1 MSSSKI
7 QGIYRVTLSPTHF
20 YVGRSSDI
28 KRRLRDHLGLLKR
41 GRHLNA
47 YMQSVYNQFHHFDWE
62 LLVACADA
70 GEAVRAEQ
78 ALLDSLIGTK
88 GCVNLAP
95 TAEAGPG
102 MHTEETKALIR
113 EKRSRQVYS
122 DETRRKISLSSMGNQ
137 RAKGHKRRVSE
148 VTRRKLS
155 DGQKGK
161 TLSEAHRQALSR
173 AWEGRAATT
182 KETRTKLVASLKAHW
197 ERVRQGQAAHGKVK
211 LGSTFSDVF
220 V

>member
-1 MSSSKI
+1 
-7 QGIYRVTLSPTHF
+7 
-20 YVGRSSDI
+20 
-28 KRRLRDHLGLLKR
+28 
-41 GRHLNA
+41 
-47 YMQSVYNQFHHFDWE
+47 
-62 LLVACADA
+62 
-70 GEAVRAEQ
+70 
-78 ALLDSLIGTK
+78 
-88 GCVNLAP
+88 
-95 TAEAGPG
+95 

-197 ERVRQGQAAHGKVK
+197 ERVQQGQAAHGKVK

>member
-47 YMQSVYNQFHHFDWE
+47 YMQSVYNQFHHFDWK

-70 GEAVRAEQ
+70 GEAVR
-78 ALLDSLIGTK
+78 
-88 GCVNLAP
+88 
-95 TAEAGPG
+95 
-102 MHTEETKALIR
+102 
-113 EKRSRQVYS
+113 
-122 DETRRKISLSSMGNQ
+122 
-137 RAKGHKRRVSE
+137 
-148 VTRRKLS
+148 
-155 DGQKGK
+155 
-161 TLSEAHRQALSR
+161 
-173 AWEGRAATT
+173 
-182 KETRTKLVASLKAHW
+182 ASLKAHW